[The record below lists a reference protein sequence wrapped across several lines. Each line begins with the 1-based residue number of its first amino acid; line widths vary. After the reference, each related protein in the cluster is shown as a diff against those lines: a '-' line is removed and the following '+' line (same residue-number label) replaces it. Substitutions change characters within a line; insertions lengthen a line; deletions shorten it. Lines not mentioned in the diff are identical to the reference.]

1 MSRPVR
7 PNASPPSR
15 PLRIGLTG
23 PIGCGKSTVGR
34 RLAEH
39 GAAVIDADELA
50 RAVTAPGQPTLP
62 AIRARFGDGVFAS
75 DGALDRA
82 ALAALVF
89 SDEAALRDLEAIVHP
104 AVRARIDTAVAGAER
119 AGATVIAIE
128 AIKLVEGGLAETCD
142 EVWLVACEGATQR
155 ARLAARGADPDDVE
169 RRIATQ
175 GDIGARLAPVATRVL
190 RTDGPIVATL
200 AVVDAAL
207 ADALARWRQGA
218 G

>member
-1 MSRPVR
+1 MSGPLHPAPPPV
-7 PNASPPSR
+7 R

-50 RAVTAPGQPTLP
+50 RAVTAPGEPTLA
-62 AIRARFGDGVFAS
+62 AIRARFGDGIFAS

-82 ALAALVF
+82 ALAAVVF
-89 SDEAALRDLEAIVHP
+89 ADEAALRDLEAIVHP
-104 AVRARIDTAVAGAER
+104 AVRERLSAAVAGAAA

-128 AIKLVEGGLAETCD
+128 AIKLVEGGLATICD
-142 EVWLVACEGATQR
+142 EVWLVACERATQR
-155 ARLAARGADPDDVE
+155 ARLAARGAAGDDIE
-169 RRIATQ
+169 RRITAQ
-175 GDIGARLAPVATRVL
+175 GDLASRLTSVATRVL
-190 RTDGPIVATL
+190 RTDGPLEATL
-200 AVVDAAL
+200 AAVDAAL
-207 ADALARWRQGA
+207 AEALARRGQGA

>member
-1 MSRPVR
+1 MSGPLH
-7 PNASPPSR
+7 PAPPPAR

-50 RAVTAPGQPTLP
+50 RAVTAPGEPTLP
-62 AIRARFGDGVFAS
+62 AIRARFGDGVFAPNGS
-75 DGALDRA
+75 LDRG

-89 SDEAALRDLEAIVHP
+89 PDETALRDLEAIVHP
-104 AVRARIDTAVAGAER
+104 AVRARLGAAVAGAER

-128 AIKLVEGGLAETCD
+128 AIKLVEGGLAVACD

-155 ARLAARGADPDDVE
+155 ARLAARGAAPNDVE
-169 RRIATQ
+169 RRIAAQ
-175 GDIGARLAPVATRVL
+175 GDIASRLAPVATRVL
-190 RTDGPIVATL
+190 FTDGSLEATL
-200 AVVDAAL
+200 AAVDAAL
-207 ADALARWRQGA
+207 AEALARWRQGA